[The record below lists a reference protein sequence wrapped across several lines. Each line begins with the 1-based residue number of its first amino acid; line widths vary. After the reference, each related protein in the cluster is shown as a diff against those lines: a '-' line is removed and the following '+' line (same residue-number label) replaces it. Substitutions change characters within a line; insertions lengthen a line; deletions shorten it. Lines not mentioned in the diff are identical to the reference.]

1 MTEPTEV
8 MEIDVTGCLN
18 RCCKNCRFDS
28 NNGRIRVLFVTM
40 YQGVRPIERCVV
52 IEDKR
57 EKADACECRLC

>member
-18 RCCKNCRFDS
+18 CWFDS

-40 YQGVRPIERCVV
+40 YHGVRPIERCVV

-57 EKADACECRLC
+57 EKADARESRLC